1 MRIDIGCGRRL
12 HRNCVGLDRIP
23 GEGVGLVHDFDQPL
37 PLADNSVD
45 FVMASNSLQYAVNL
59 QNVMKELYRVCRHK
73 TVVCIVAPYA
83 HATSHMVNPRFR
95 QFFNEH
101 SPRYWTRHR
110 PFPGNLEEYYL
121 TRTDTWS
128 LLEDEEPVEAG
139 EPDFRLLKLE
149 LFYYPPYQGS
159 YDPLE
164 LTILRQ
170 SQLNVADQIMYHL
183 VAVKAPMEEHEL
195 EWMRISEQLEEPEAI
210 TQIRSLSQMLIKAE
224 EEPSFFMDSFEPVIM
239 EQKQQKAP
247 RTSSV
252 RRPGKKKQAK
262 SRAAKK
268 RRQIVRK
275 P

>member
-1 MRIDIGCGRRL
+1 MRIDIGCGKRV

-23 GEGVGLVHDFDQPL
+23 NEGVGLVHDFDQPL
-37 PLADNSVD
+37 PLTDNSVD
-45 FVMASNSLQYAVNL
+45 FIMASNSLQYAANL
-59 QNVMKELYRVCRHK
+59 QNVLKELYRVCRHK
-73 TVVCIVAPYA
+73 AVVCIVAPYA
-83 HATSHMVNPRFR
+83 HSTTHMVNPRFR
-95 QFFNEH
+95 QAFNEH
-101 SPRYWTRHR
+101 SPRYWTRNR
-110 PFPGNLEEYYL
+110 FFSGNLEEYYL

-128 LLEDEEPVEAG
+128 LLEEEEALEAG

-149 LFYYPPYQGS
+149 LFYYPPYQGC

-183 VAVKAPMEEHEL
+183 VAVKAPMEEQEL
-195 EWMRISEQLEEPEAI
+195 EWMRISENLEEPEAI
-210 TQIRSLSQMLIKAE
+210 TEARSLSKMLIKVE
-224 EEPSFFMDSFEPVIM
+224 EEPPFCMDSFEPVMM
-239 EQKQQKAP
+239 EQEKQKS

-252 RRPGKKKQAK
+252 RRNARKTPLK
-262 SRAAKK
+262 SSPTKK